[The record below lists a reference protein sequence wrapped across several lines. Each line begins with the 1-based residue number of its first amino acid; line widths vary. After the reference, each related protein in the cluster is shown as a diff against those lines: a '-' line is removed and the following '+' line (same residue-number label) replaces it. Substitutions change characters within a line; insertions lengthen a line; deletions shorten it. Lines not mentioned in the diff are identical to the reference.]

1 VTASYSRTGSGASS
15 AFDPTGASLAYSGAL
30 RLAVTLPVFDQFQ
43 RSTQTTAASAAL
55 QDALAEL
62 RDARLAALESL
73 TSSLGSYRAATERV
87 ATQLATLEA
96 AEEDLRE
103 HQEQYKVGISTLL
116 DVLNSQATLLQAQRD
131 LIQARYDR
139 RIAKAQLEAL
149 TGRNL

>member
-1 VTASYSRTGSGASS
+1 
-15 AFDPTGASLAYSGAL
+15 
-30 RLAVTLPVFDQFQ
+30 VFDQFQ

-87 ATQLATLEA
+87 DTQLATLEA

-103 HQEQYKVGISTLL
+103 HQEQYKVGTSTLL